1 MSPVALKLRGKS
13 PKQIIMKV
21 GELKPRRANFESTWQ
36 AVGDYLIPRKNDIQK
51 TSSPGE
57 PKYVQLLDPA
67 GATYAELLAGTLH
80 SMLTNPAGFFFGLT
94 SGDRA
99 LDQIDSVRLWMQKV
113 VQIMHD
119 VLNNSNF
126 QTEIHEFYLD
136 IVNFGTASMSIEE
149 DAEDTVR
156 FACRPIQEI
165 FIEENSVGVV
175 DTLYR
180 CYKMTCRALVD
191 EFGYEN
197 LPEKIQKQYD
207 DGKDERHEV
216 IHCIYPSKHVYEDK
230 KAPFDFL
237 SQYIL
242 VDQKQTL
249 RVKGYKEF
257 PYIVARWTKV
267 SGEEYGR
274 GPGEKAL
281 PAVKMQ
287 QKIMETTIKGAQ
299 KTVDPPLQAPDD
311 GFVLPLVT
319 RPGGFNYYR
328 AGSEDRIQPIF
339 ADARVDFGF
348 QMIEIVDR
356 KIRDAFYV
364 DQLKLRDGPQ
374 MTATEVTERSEQ
386 SLRFLGPMFG
396 RLQKEKLQPTVERV
410 YKICD
415 RKGLFP
421 PPPPELNN
429 VPLQVQYTSVMA
441 MAQRQSQVQNI
452 QRTMQAI
459 TPFASA
465 DPRMLRIF
473 NGEFMGKHIAQ
484 LFNFPQEGIRSKE
497 ELEEMDKQEQAQQQA
512 MMQNAQ
518 AQQTADTA
526 AKMIQA
532 AGKVSQPA

>member
-1 MSPVALKLRGKS
+1 MSLALKLKGLS
-13 PKQIIMKV
+13 PKQIIEKL
-21 GELKPRRANFESTWQ
+21 GALKPRRVNFDSIWQ
-36 AVGDYLIPRKNDIQK
+36 DVGDYLIPRKNDIQK
-51 TSSPGE
+51 TSTPGE

-67 GATYAELLAGTLH
+67 GSTYAELLAGTLH
-80 SMLTNPAGFFFGLT
+80 SMLTNPSGYFFGLT
-94 SGDRA
+94 SGNDA
-99 LDQIDSVRLWMQKV
+99 LDQLDSVRLWTQKV

-136 IVNFGTASMSIEE
+136 IVNFGTASMSIDE
-149 DAEDTVR
+149 DPDDVVR
-156 FACRPIQEI
+156 FACRPVQEI
-165 FIEENSVGVV
+165 YIEENSMGIV
-175 DTLYR
+175 DSLYR
-180 CYKMTCRALVD
+180 CYKMNCRALVD
-191 EFGYEN
+191 EFGYDA

-207 DGKDERHEV
+207 DGKDDRHEV
-216 IHCIYPSKHVYEDK
+216 IHSIYPSKRAYGDK
-230 KAPFDFL
+230 KAPFAFI
-237 SQYIL
+237 SQYVL
-242 VDQKQTL
+242 VEQKQTL
-249 RVKGYKEF
+249 ATRGYKDF

-339 ADARVDFGF
+339 NDARVDFGF

-356 KIRDAFYV
+356 KVRDAFYV

-374 MTATEVTERSEQ
+374 MTATEVMERSEQ

-410 YKICD
+410 YNIMQ
-415 RKGLFP
+415 RKGMFP
-421 PPPPELNN
+421 PPPRELNGI
-429 VPLQVQYTSVMA
+429 PLKVQYTSVMA

-465 DPRMLRIF
+465 DPRMLQIF
-473 NGEFMGKHIAQ
+473 DGEFMGKHIAQ
-484 LFNFPQEGIRSKE
+484 LFNFPQQGIRTKE
-497 ELEEMDKQEQAQQQA
+497 VLDKMRADEQAQQQA

-518 AQQTADTA
+518 AQQGADTA

-532 AGKVSQPA
+532 VGKVNQPA